1 MELSEF
7 KSIWQSY
14 DDKLEKSLIIN
25 LRCLEL
31 IQAQNVKSKLTPL
44 FRLRVIEII
53 LHAIIICWLGGFL
66 YNHFTEIQFAVS
78 AMVLMVFFIIAMS
91 NCIKQ
96 IMIIKQIDYS
106 EDITTIQRNL
116 TLLQSH
122 IADYIRLTFLCIPT
136 YLAYPV
142 IAFKALADFD
152 ITSQLS
158 KNWWIAQLAFTILVI
173 PVCVWLYRQVSYKN
187 IHKKWVRN
195 IIEKSAGN
203 SVSKAM
209 KFIKEIDELRKEVL

>member
-7 KSIWQSY
+7 KSIWQAY
-14 DDKLEKSLIIN
+14 DDKLEKSLELN
-25 LRCLEL
+25 LRCLEI
-31 IQAQNVKSKLTPL
+31 IQAQKVKSKLTPI
-44 FRLRVIEII
+44 FRLRILEVVLHSVIIY
-53 LHAIIICWLGGFL
+53 WLGRFL
-66 YNHFTEIQFAVS
+66 YNHFFEIQFAVS
-78 AMVLMVFFIIAMS
+78 AAVLMIFFIIAIS

-96 IMIIKQIDYS
+96 VVIIKQIDYS

-142 IAFKALADFD
+142 IAFKALANFD
-152 ITSQLS
+152 IVSQLNR
-158 KNWWIAQLAFTILVI
+158 NWWIAQIAFTILLI
-173 PVCVWLYRQVSYKN
+173 PFCAWMYRQVSYKN
-187 IHKKWVRN
+187 IHKKWVKN
-195 IIEKSAGN
+195 IIEKSAGG

-209 KFIKEIDELRKEVL
+209 KFIKEIDELKAGGM